1 MLHML
6 LQHLELGQC
15 LVDARQLMLI
25 NWWALSTSTGPDACV
40 LGHSTEDMARAGQ
53 QLKRLAG
60 GPFLLQDSVIS
71 QVLRAIWTQKH
82 RLLPAPQ
89 FSHYKEDG
97 DSCVSPYSLMA
108 ASWNCFQKDFW
119 SCLKKNP
126 WSKELMLIRYLSC
139 TWSYSKYSLC
149 INLFYTCYNSKSW
162 ILVTSTF

>member
-1 MLHML
+1 MSK
-6 LQHLELGQC
+6 
-15 LVDARQLMLI
+15 VKI
-25 NWWALSTSTGPDACV
+25 KVWWALSNKHRPRCMCV
-40 LGHSTEDMARAGQ
+40 RTFYRRHVQSRTEVKVADYC
-53 QLKRLAG
+53 
-60 GPFLLQDSVIS
+60 GPFPLQDSVIS
-71 QVLRAIWTQKH
+71 QVLRAIWMQKH
-82 RLLPAPQ
+82 RLLPVPQ
-89 FSHYKEDG
+89 FSHYIEDG

-149 INLFYTCYNSKSW
+149 INLFYTCHNSKSW